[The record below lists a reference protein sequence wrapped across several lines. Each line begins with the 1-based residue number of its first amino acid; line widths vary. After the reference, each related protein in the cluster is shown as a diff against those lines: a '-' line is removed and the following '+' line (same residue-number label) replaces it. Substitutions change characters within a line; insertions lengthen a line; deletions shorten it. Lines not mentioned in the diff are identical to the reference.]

1 MLCRMLIVD
10 TLREGVH
17 LPYTEVKSQRR
28 AGPDAAPPNE
38 AAMIWVRSVDCEEVR
53 AKLCI
58 HSPRE

>member
-28 AGPDAAPPNE
+28 VGPDAAPPE
-38 AAMIWVRSVDCEEVR
+38 RSGDD
-53 AKLCI
+53 LG
-58 HSPRE
+58 